1 MILGKH
7 NLLAHLVS
15 APDKDIPVLD
25 CLFVESDGSSVAGSR
40 KGIIVVSPVRDDI
53 AEAVPLKSSP
63 CGSVA
68 IVTETIKDV
77 LKIIPMDKKFNGLL
91 EHVDMR
97 ETDNGVI
104 FTSTDGKRQKQI
116 AGKVTEHRYTNY
128 KEVFSRV
135 LSQKEGHKIVLNFKR
150 LSVMLDALERICPD
164 SSGKNPLYI
173 EFSEANDIILRCE
186 NRRTGQR
193 ALGVMWSYKG
203 KQGEWLELNKWEQG
217 IIADGKTKKVFSGKV
232 PKGKIRG
239 SFKKK
244 KGVVED

>member
-25 CLFVESDGSSVAGSR
+25 CLFVETDGSSVAGSR
-40 KGIIVVSPVRDDI
+40 KGIIVVSPVQDAI
-53 AEAVPLKSSP
+53 AEAVPLKSSR

-68 IVTETIKDV
+68 IVAETIKDV
-77 LKIIPMDKKFNGLL
+77 LKIIPTDKKFKGLL
-91 EHVDMR
+91 EHVDIR
-97 ETDNGVI
+97 ETDRGVV

-135 LSQKEGHKIVLNFKR
+135 LRGREGHKIVLNHKR
-150 LSVMLDALERICPD
+150 LMVMLDTLDKICPD

-173 EFSEANDIILRCE
+173 EFSAENDIILRCE
-186 NRRTGQR
+186 NHQTGQR
-193 ALGVMWSYKG
+193 ALGVMWSYQG
-203 KQGEWLELNKWEQG
+203 KQGEWLELDKWEQR
-217 IIADGKTKKVFSGKV
+217 IVSDGNKGKKVSSSKV
-232 PKGKIRG
+232 MK
-239 SFKKK
+239 SFKRK
-244 KGVVED
+244 KGG